1 MENEAVLMKLCKEGS
16 YNDIN
21 DAQVEYWCGSAT
33 GFEAD
38 GCPND
43 RSANKLVAPG
53 IFAQI
58 RVWTR
63 ANKVNNLGL
72 ITQTCRNTVNT
83 GYFRQLSHD
92 FQLQRARARDVS
104 ILNVSAWELHA
115 FIASRATNMQAKFI
129 KIASVICLIDDFI
142 FKYVIR
148 NTKYN
153 SR

>member
-1 MENEAVLMKLCKEGS
+1 MENEAVLMKLWKGGS
-16 YNDIN
+16 FKNIN

-38 GCPND
+38 GCPYD

-92 FQLQRARARDVS
+92 FQLQHARGTWVFWMWALENCIHSLHRA
-104 ILNVSAWELHA
+104 LQ
-115 FIASRATNMQAKFI
+115 TCK
-129 KIASVICLIDDFI
+129 
-142 FKYVIR
+142 R
-148 NTKYN
+148 N
-153 SR
+153 SLRLRP